1 MLFAKVS
8 GNIVIEFPIMEPDL
22 RKKMQKVSLPQH
34 ITQEHLEGT
43 PFVVIEAW
51 STFEKPRE
59 TLTHALALDTPV
71 LTENGWERTW
81 KLVEV
86 PAKKLEARTK
96 FKLREIRARRDV
108 LLSRAD
114 GILSRYFR
122 EERLGLPHVF
132 ELSAID
138 AYMQALADVTKQ
150 EDLFNVEWPTLS

>member
-22 RKKMQKVSLPQH
+22 RKKMQKISLPEH
-34 ITQEHLEGT
+34 ITQKNLEGT

-51 STFEKPRE
+51 SSFEKPQE

-71 LTENGWERTW
+71 KTENGWERTW

-86 PAKKLEARTK
+86 SPEKLEARRK

-108 LLSRAD
+108 LLARAD
-114 GILSRYFR
+114 NLLNRYFR
-122 EERLGLPHVF
+122 EERLGMPHVF

-138 AYMQALADVTKQ
+138 TYMQALADITKQ